1 MKELVGYDSWKRP
14 IYRESVVKVE
24 TAPEPSPTVH
34 VPHKNNYIE
43 ATPEEVEAWRQ
54 EDYWNRGDYDPMV
67 MFVVIPA
74 IIQIMAMA
82 MMGAVMFINSIAF
95 A

>member
-1 MKELVGYDSWKRP
+1 MRYEVRD
-14 IYRESVVKVE
+14 
-24 TAPEPSPTVH
+24 
-34 VPHKNNYIE
+34 

-74 IIQIMAMA
+74 IIQLLAMA
-82 MMGAVMFINSIAF
+82 GMAAVMFLNSLVF
-95 A
+95 

>member
-1 MKELVGYDSWKRP
+1 MKEFVGYDSWKRP
-14 IYRESVVKVE
+14 VYREIEVAK
-24 TAPEPSPTVH
+24 TPKLEPSPTIH
-34 VPHKNNYIE
+34 HKKPVKLYTE

-74 IIQIMAMA
+74 IIQLMAMA
-82 MMGAVMFINSIAF
+82 MMGAVMYFNNLAF
-95 A
+95 